1 MRKFL
6 FLMEGEN
13 PFIVHADDRR
23 AARIA
28 GREALGYFDNMP
40 SPRCVAVA
48 VA

>member
-6 FLMEGEN
+6 FIMEGEN
-13 PFIVHADDRR
+13 PFPVWAEDRR
-23 AARIA
+23 AARVA

-40 SPRCVAVA
+40 SPRCTAVA